1 MSGNGLVDVSEL
13 RFLVVEDHGFQ
24 RWVMGNLLQSLG
36 AKYIYSAADGQA
48 ALDIFRNHD
57 QPIDIIVSDLDMPG
71 MDGMAFIRHVGE
83 IGTGVSLIVA
93 SSLDRAVVAA
103 VEMMAKAYG
112 VNLLG
117 AIDKPASAKKLRALI
132 DLHRGGSRNSTRP
145 AAAGADVFTLE
156 EILEGLK
163 REEFEPFFQPK
174 MDMRSREVKSA
185 EAIARWR
192 HPRKGI
198 VGPQA
203 FVRLLEEN
211 GEIERLT
218 AIMLRKAAAGCR
230 LWQDAGHDVSLSIN
244 LSLDSLGD
252 VDLAD
257 RVMQVVYGQ
266 GLEPRHVIFEVTESA
281 MAADL
286 GKALENFSRLR
297 MKGFGLS
304 IDDYGTGYSSMQ
316 QLTQIPFTELKID
329 QSFVKNA
336 ATKPSSRAMLE
347 SSLEMAR
354 KLDIV
359 AVAEGVESQVEWD
372 LLSELGCQQAQGYYI
387 ARPMEAGEFIE
398 WLRIKRIGA

>member
-1 MSGNGLVDVSEL
+1 VDVSEL

-24 RWVMGNLLQSLG
+24 RWFMGNLLQSLG
-36 AKYIYSAADGQA
+36 AKYILSAADGQA
-48 ALDIFRNHD
+48 ALDIFRNYD

-71 MDGMAFIRHVGE
+71 MDGMAFIRHLGE
-83 IGTGVSLIVA
+83 IGTAVSLIVA
-93 SSLDRAVVAA
+93 SSMDRAVVAT
-103 VEMMAKAYG
+103 VETMAKAYG
-112 VNLLG
+112 VELLG
-117 AIDKPASAKKLRALI
+117 TIDKPATAKKLRAVI
-132 DLHRGGSRNSTRP
+132 DLYRAAGGEPKRP
-145 AAAGADVFTLE
+145 AITRTNMFTLE

-174 MDMRSREVKSA
+174 MDMRSSEARSA

-192 HPRKGI
+192 HPREGI

-211 GEIERLT
+211 GEIGRLT
-218 AIMLRKAAAGCR
+218 AIMLRKSVASCR
-230 LWQDAGHDVSLSIN
+230 FWQDAGHDVSLSIN
-244 LSLDSLGD
+244 LSLDSLAD

-257 RVMQVVYGQ
+257 RMMQVVYSQ

-286 GKALENFSRLR
+286 GRALENLSRLR

-372 LLSELGCQQAQGYYI
+372 LLRELGCQQAQGYYI